1 MGANRN
7 LPLAYRPEEYDD
19 WGTIRFAPDE
29 EGRQRYALKVQLPTH
44 DETVLNEHRTN
55 GTDPCEELGRSVVTA
70 INNHAALKEVL
81 KDTSIHLIAAISLLQ
96 KLHSDL
102 APSKKHA
109 LFNTKIGD
117 YNRSVDRARA
127 ALSAASA
134 SETGKEG

>member
-70 INNHAALKEVL
+70 INNHAALVAALNGLLNKYVAMVSSGDCGFWDPEEEAEV
-81 KDTSIHLIAAISLLQ
+81 IAA
-96 KLHSDL
+96 
-102 APSKKHA
+102 
-109 LFNTKIGD
+109 
-117 YNRSVDRARA
+117 RAT
-127 ALSAASA
+127 LSAASA